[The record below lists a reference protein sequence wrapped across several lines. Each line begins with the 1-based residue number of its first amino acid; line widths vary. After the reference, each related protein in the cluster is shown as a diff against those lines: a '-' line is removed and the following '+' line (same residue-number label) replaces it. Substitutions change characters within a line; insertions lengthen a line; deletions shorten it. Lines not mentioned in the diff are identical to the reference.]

1 MAYSDAMMQE
11 RVAQILSSL
20 VQIPSVNPMQAGPKA
35 ETPGELALA
44 QFVAKEAEALGATV
58 VLDEVEPDRPN
69 VYATFK
75 GTSDFAIGI
84 DVHLDTVGVEHMT
97 DPPFDGRAE
106 DGRIYG
112 RGSVDTKATFAVVF
126 AALEALRADGVDLVP
141 TVHLIGTVGEEI
153 GGFVG
158 AAAFDRWVAKNE
170 IKLDA
175 LVVAEPT
182 MCAPVHGHKGALG
195 LDVTV
200 IGVAAHS
207 SKPHLG
213 VDAIAGAARSIVALE
228 NELARLLAGP
238 ASTPVGPGTVGVNL
252 IKGGVASNIIANSA
266 KFYVGRRV
274 APGEVP
280 DEIIAQLTEL
290 ITVASA
296 PAKVEV
302 EVSGDTAFA
311 AFYQD
316 PDTPLIVSL
325 TELTGEGADTAS
337 FGTNALRYSQAT
349 AKQMVIFGPGSIDVA
364 HQAVEYVEVSQLEK
378 AASVYRSWFEG
389 SNLPTS

>member
-11 RVAQILSSL
+11 RAAQILTSL
-20 VQIPSVNPMQAGPKA
+20 VQIPSVNPLQAGPKA

-44 QFVAKEAEALGATV
+44 LFVAKQAEALGATV

-69 VYATFK
+69 VYATFA
-75 GTSDFAIGI
+75 GTSDFTIGI

-126 AALEALRADGVDLVP
+126 AALEALRADGLDLVP

-158 AAAFDRWVAKNE
+158 AAAFDRWVANNG
-170 IKLDA
+170 ITLDA

-200 IGVAAHS
+200 TGVAAHS

-213 VDAIAGAARSIVALE
+213 IDAIAGAARATVALE

-238 ASTPVGPGTVGVNL
+238 SSTSVGTGTVGVNL
-252 IKGGVASNIIANSA
+252 IKGGLASNIIASSA
-266 KFYVGRRV
+266 RFYVGRRV

-280 DEIIAQLTEL
+280 DEIITQLTQL
-290 ITVASA
+290 IAEAAA
-296 PAKVEV
+296 PASVEV

-325 TELTGEGADTAS
+325 TAMTGEDADTAS

-364 HQAVEYVEVSQLEK
+364 HQAVEYVDVSQLEK

-389 SNLPTS
+389 LNLPMN